1 MIGKHWFCSILL
13 LLLVPPVLHVA
24 VYLNFYYYGGVIIS
38 RLCIFQH
45 SMFEVALN
53 LLLYINSFSF
63 YPFHIL
69 TWSSFAIC
77 NVFAHNAMVA
87 VICVTTNFGRTN
99 PHLSLTI
106 EIVATAFSMHMVTVN
121 IACKNI
127 EFLEYILVKLCIAV
141 VHLIIQGKKLMMAA
155 V

>member
-1 MIGKHWFCSILL
+1 M
-13 LLLVPPVLHVA
+13 PPVLHVA
-24 VYLNFYYYGGVIIS
+24 VYLHFYYYGGVIIS

-45 SMFEVALN
+45 SMLEVALN

-63 YPFHIL
+63 YPVHIL

-77 NVFAHNAMVA
+77 NVFAHIAMVLSG
-87 VICVTTNFGRTN
+87 VTTNFGRTN

-106 EIVATAFSMHMVTVN
+106 EIVATVFFMYMVTVD
-121 IACKNI
+121 IACRNI
-127 EFLEYILVKLCIAV
+127 EFLEYIVKLCIAV
-141 VHLIIQGKKLMMAA
+141 VHLIIQGKKLMMA